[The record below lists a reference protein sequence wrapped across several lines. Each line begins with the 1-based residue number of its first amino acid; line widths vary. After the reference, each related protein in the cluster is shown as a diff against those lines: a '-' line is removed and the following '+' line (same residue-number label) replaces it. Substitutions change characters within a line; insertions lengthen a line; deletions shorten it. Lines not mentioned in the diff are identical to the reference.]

1 MLWPM
6 WTYEHS
12 DFTVHQIAAL
22 SDNFIYLIAT
32 RDVLACVDPADAEPV
47 MTACAKL
54 GRPLTH
60 ILNTHHH
67 WDHTGGNEALKN
79 HFDCTILGA
88 AHDAARIP
96 GIDQSV
102 GEGVALKLGGLDVAV
117 LDIPG
122 HTSGHIAFVIHTD
135 GADALFCGDT
145 IFGAGC
151 GRLFEGTPGQMW
163 TSLQKLIA
171 MPDDTSV
178 YCAHE
183 YTLNNLDFCLGRVS
197 QSEAVKNYRNWC
209 EDRLK
214 NGLPTI
220 PGSLGRE
227 KETNPMLLPANDDF
241 RTNYAKQH
249 AIDNDPV
256 SVFTHIREARNHW

>member
-1 MLWPM
+1 M

-12 DFTVHQIAAL
+12 GFTVHQVPAL
-22 SDNFIYLIAT
+22 SDNFIYLISS
-32 RDVLACVDPADAEPV
+32 DGMLACVDPAEAEPV
-47 MTACAKL
+47 IAVCKAL

-67 WDHTGGNEALKN
+67 GDHTGGNKELKTL
-79 HFDCTILGA
+79 FDCTIIGA

-96 GIDQSV
+96 GIDQ
-102 GEGVALKLGGLDVAV
+102 GVAEGDALQLGELNITV

-122 HTSGHIAFVIHTD
+122 HTSGHIAFVTHAD
-135 GADALFCGDT
+135 KQDALFCGDT

-151 GRLFEGTPGQMW
+151 GRLFEGTPAQMW
-163 TSLQKLIA
+163 ASLQKL
-171 MPDDTSV
+171 MVLEDSTSV

-183 YTLNNLDFCLGRVS
+183 YTLNNLEFCLSHVS
-197 QSEAVKNYRNWC
+197 QSDAVQAYIAWC
-209 EDRLK
+209 KDMLGK
-214 NGLPTI
+214 VLPTI

-227 KETNPMLLPANDDF
+227 KQTNPMLLPAQHDF
-241 RTNYAKQH
+241 RIHYAKQYG
-249 AIDNDPV
+249 INNDPI